1 MLDYFTKVMLAAVAL
16 TACGPG
22 RTTFARHPA
31 GATAFDR
38 AGSDPKAVAIA
49 DKVMAAAG
57 GAERWNKIK
66 QLRWTEVISNDGKVL
81 FTFEE
86 AWDRW
91 DGRLY
96 ARMRKA
102 GQRTDAV
109 DTSHNPTHS
118 TGSEAGDVVVMK
130 KLYADGGNA
139 YFDTGS
145 GLRTL
150 ATEDVGR
157 AVSTVR
163 EAWQFATV
171 ALCMPFLLEEP
182 GTKLEYI
189 GDAVDDPAKPPLDDI
204 KVTLDPKDPNRTATY
219 HVLVNRETNMIDRLD
234 IVEAGQPDNKRT
246 AYHLTKW
253 IEVGGIKVATV
264 DENVGAKGEVI
275 TFSDVT
281 AGDPDESLYV
291 PVVQ

>member
-1 MLDYFTKVMLAAVAL
+1 MRDYFTKVMLVAWAL
-16 TACGPG
+16 AACGPG

-31 GATAFDR
+31 GATTFDR
-38 AGSDPKAVAIA
+38 SGSDPKALAIA
-49 DKVMAAAG
+49 DKVLATAG
-57 GAERWNKIK
+57 GADAWNKVK
-66 QLRWTEVISNDGKVL
+66 QLRWTEVIANDGKVL

-91 DGRLY
+91 DGRLH

-102 GQRTDAV
+102 GSRTDAV
-109 DTSHNPTHS
+109 DSSHNPTQS
-118 TGSEAGDVVVMK
+118 SRENAGDVVVMK

-150 ATEDVGR
+150 DPGDVQR

-163 EAWQFATV
+163 EAWRFATV
-171 ALCMPFLLEEP
+171 ALCIPFLLEEP
-182 GTKLEYI
+182 GTKLELV

-204 KVTLDPKDPNRTATY
+204 KVTLDPKDPNRTSTY
-219 HVLVNRETNMIDRLD
+219 HILVNRETNLIDRLD
-234 IVEAGQPDNKRT
+234 IVEAGQDDNKRT
-246 AYHLTKW
+246 AYHPTKR
-253 IEVGGIKVATV
+253 IAVGGLQIPTV
-264 DENVGAKGEVI
+264 FENVGAKGEVI
-275 TFSDVT
+275 TCTDIT
-281 AGDPDESLYV
+281 AGEPDEALYV